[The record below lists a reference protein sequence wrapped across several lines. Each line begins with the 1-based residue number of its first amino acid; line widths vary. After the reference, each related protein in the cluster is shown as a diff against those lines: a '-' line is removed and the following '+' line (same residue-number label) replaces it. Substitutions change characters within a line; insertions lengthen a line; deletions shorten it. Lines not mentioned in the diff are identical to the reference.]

1 MRDHLLDLVGH
12 TFDLGTNIIDLVKI
26 NGNDQTTEISAYA
39 SDQSVILQAEFAGPV
54 AEFQG
59 RFGMPNLSKLKI
71 LLGLEE
77 YRENSKITITHK
89 EDGTPDGIDFSNA
102 AGDFHN
108 SYRFMSAKLVDAVQK
123 TAKFKGANWNVEF
136 VPTVA
141 AIQRMKW
148 QSQANAEQAN
158 FQIRTEQGDLKFYF
172 GDHSS
177 HAGNFVFHPGIRG
190 TLKRSWSYPVK
201 AVISILDLVGD
212 KTFRI
217 SDDGAAQITVDSGLA
232 VYNYILP
239 AQSK

>member
-12 TFDLGTNIIDLVKI
+12 TFDLGTNVIDLVKI
-26 NGNDQTTEISAYA
+26 NGDETTTEISACA
-39 SDQSVILQAEFAGPV
+39 SDQTVILEAQFAGPV

-59 RFGMPNLSKLKI
+59 RFGMPNLGKLKI

-77 YRENSKITITHK
+77 YRENAQITITRK
-89 EDGTPDGIDFSNA
+89 EDGSADGIDFKNA

-108 SYRFMSAKLVDAVQK
+108 NYRFMSAKLVDAVHK
-123 TAKFKGANWNVEF
+123 TPKFKGVKWHVEF

-141 AIQRMKW
+141 AIQRLKW

-158 FQIRTEQGDLKFYF
+158 FQIRTEKGDLKFYF
-172 GDHSS
+172 GDHST
-177 HAGNFVFHPGIRG
+177 HAGNFVFHSGIQG
-190 TLKRSWSYPVK
+190 TLKRAWSYPIK
-201 AVISILDLVGD
+201 AVTSILDLVGD